1 MTIRDN
7 ILYGEEMDQ
16 AHYYDTIKLCEL
28 ERDFEILPAG
38 DLTEIGER
46 GINLSGGQKARIGLA
61 RAVYSRK
68 DIYLMDDPISALD
81 AEVRKNIFK
90 NVIFGHLK
98 GKTCVLVTHAID
110 FLSYAHKVVVME
122 KGRIIT
128 QGTYDEVKDHKVV
141 QKLLEVNDL
150 NKNKV
155 TEKKMK
161 LNKEGEVVECEESD
175 QEYDSSSEPE
185 EEQK

>member
-1 MTIRDN
+1 
-7 ILYGEEMDQ
+7 MDQ
-16 AHYYDTIKLCEL
+16 GHYYDTIKLCEL

-98 GKTCVLVTHAID
+98 VKTCVLVTHAID
-110 FLSYAHKVVVME
+110 FLCYAHKVVVME

-128 QGTYDEVKDHKVV
+128 QGTYDEVKEHKVV
-141 QKLLEVNDL
+141 KKLLEVNDL

-161 LNKEGEVVECEESD
+161 LNKEGVIVECEESD
-175 QEYDSSSEPE
+175 
-185 EEQK
+185 